1 MEINSYEDCVKASL
15 RYSYPFVLK
24 KRKFAYDGNGNF
36 VVQNENEIKE
46 GIEKLGGKELY
57 AEKWVPF
64 VKEIAIMIAR
74 TKNGIITYPVVE
86 TMQQNNICHVVIIPA
101 QISESSYKEAIAV
114 ATSAVNSL
122 SGYGIFGVEMFQ
134 LIDDSILLNEIAPRY
149 IILFYKINSFIISLM
164 KS

>member
-1 MEINSYEDCVKASL
+1 
-15 RYSYPFVLK
+15 
-24 KRKFAYDGNGNF
+24 
-36 VVQNENEIKE
+36 
-46 GIEKLGGKELY
+46 
-57 AEKWVPF
+57 
-64 VKEIAIMIAR
+64 MIAR